1 MYRLLGEFKKM
12 GLLTILGAILIG
24 GCSGGSAVK
33 PPADLVL
40 TNGKVV
46 TLDPA
51 QPVAEAIAVRGPWI
65 VAVGSADEIAPWI
78 AETTEVVDL
87 EGRLTIPGFIEGHGH
102 FMSLGTSKTT
112 LDLTAVES
120 WDEVVSMVEEA
131 AAAAEPGEWIRGHGW
146 HQEKWISLPENLV
159 EGIPVHDEL
168 SRMSAENPV
177 LLTHA
182 SGHAAFANAE
192 AMRIAGVDR
201 EVVDPPGGTFVR
213 DSDGELTGLLRE
225 TAQRV
230 VSSAMERQRSAR
242 SESEIEAENRRLV
255 ELAGQ
260 EALAHGIT
268 SFHDAGAS
276 FETIDFFKRLE
287 SEGELPVRLYVM
299 VRHESND
306 AMAESLQA
314 YRTVAQ
320 GDDYLAVRSIKRQ
333 IDGALGSH
341 GAWLLEPYAD
351 LSSSVGLV
359 LETEEEIRQTAE
371 IALEN
376 GFQLNTHAIG
386 DRANRAVL
394 DIYQEAFE
402 RHGDAEDLRWRV
414 EHAQHLSR
422 QDIDRFAALGI
433 IAAVQGIHCTSD
445 APWVLKRLG
454 AERAEEGAYVWR
466 DLIDSGALLVN
477 GTDAPVESID
487 PIASFYSSVSRR
499 TGEGDLF
506 YPDQAMTREEA
517 LSSYTLNAAY
527 AAFEEDSKGS
537 LEVGKLADVVVLSL
551 DLLTI
556 PIEEI
561 PSVQIDMTILGGEVR
576 YSR

>member
-1 MYRLLGEFKKM
+1 MCLDMGEFKTR
-12 GLLTILGAILIG
+12 GLLAILAAMLIG
-24 GCSGGSAVK
+24 GCGDRSAVQD
-33 PPADLVL
+33 PADLVL
-40 TNGKVV
+40 RNGKVV
-46 TLDPA
+46 TLDQA
-51 QPVAEAIAVRGPWI
+51 RPVAEAIAVRGPWI
-65 VAVGSADEIAPWI
+65 VAVGSEDEIASRIGPN
-78 AETTEVVDL
+78 TTIIDL

-102 FMSLGTSKTT
+102 FMSLGTAKTV
-112 LDLTAVES
+112 LDLTGAES
-120 WDEVVSMVEEA
+120 WGDIVTMVAETAE
-131 AAAAEPGEWIRGHGW
+131 AAEPGEWIRGWGW
-146 HQEKWISLPENLV
+146 HQEKWISLPDDLV

-168 SRMSAENPV
+168 SSASPENPV

-192 AMRIAGVDR
+192 ALRVASVDR
-201 EVVDPPGGTFVR
+201 SVIDPPGGTFVR

-230 VSSAMERQRSAR
+230 VSAAMERQRSLR
-242 SESEIEAENRRLV
+242 SPAEIEAENRRLV

-260 EALAHGIT
+260 EALAHGVT
-268 SFHDAGAS
+268 SFHDAGSS
-276 FETIDFFKRLE
+276 FETIDLFKRLE
-287 SEGELPVRLYVM
+287 SEGELPIRLYVM
-299 VRHESND
+299 VRHESNQ
-306 AMAESLQA
+306 AMAESLQT
-314 YRTVAQ
+314 YRSVAE

-351 LSSSVGLV
+351 LPSTVGLV
-359 LETEEEIRQTAE
+359 LESEDEIRRTAE

-394 DIYQEAFE
+394 DIYEEAFD
-402 RHGDAEDLRWRV
+402 RHGGTQDVRWRV

-422 QDIDRFAALGI
+422 EDIDRFAGLGI

-454 AERAEEGAYVWR
+454 ADRAEEGAYVWR
-466 DLIDSGALLVN
+466 DLIDSGALLIN
-477 GTDAPVESID
+477 GTDVPVESID
-487 PIASFYSSVSRR
+487 PIASFYASVARR
-499 TGEGDLF
+499 TREGDLF
-506 YPDQAMTREEA
+506 FPEQAMTRDEA
-517 LSSYTLNAAY
+517 LASYTLNAAY
-527 AAFEEDSKGS
+527 AAFEENSKGS
-537 LEVGKLADVVVLSL
+537 LEVGKLADIVVLSR

-561 PSVQIDMTILGGEVR
+561 PSAQVDMTILGGEVR